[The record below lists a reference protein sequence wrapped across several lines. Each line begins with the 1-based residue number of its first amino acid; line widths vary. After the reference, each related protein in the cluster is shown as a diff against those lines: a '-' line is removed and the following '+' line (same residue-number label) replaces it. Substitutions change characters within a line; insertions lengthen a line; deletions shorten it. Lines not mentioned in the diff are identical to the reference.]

1 MTDTDRIQT
10 IEQRLNELKKAN
22 AEAKSWGAA
31 VAARHEEIKDL
42 ERELRRLTPTGEH
55 REPTPDDEALVSAVV
70 TQAIDE
76 RWPTYSVKWNKA
88 ILSVIKQA
96 KKPLERAL
104 KSIAANTC
112 CDRCQEAALVAQAA
126 LKETEE

>member
-1 MTDTDRIQT
+1 MTDTTDPLTPSDTKVIIAGIRQFGLAPDGSDL
-10 IEQRLNELKKAN
+10 R
-22 AEAKSWGAA
+22 
-31 VAARHEEIKDL
+31 DL
-42 ERELRRLTPTGEH
+42 EAAIERLTPTGEH